1 MQVDYNLPERFQ
13 LTYTGPDNTPRTPIM
28 IHRAPFGSM
37 ERFVGIL
44 IEHFAG
50 AFPLWLSPVQ
60 AGVVTVSQKSEAYGK
75 EVCEALKG
83 AGLRAELDATSEKI
97 GPKKHRFRSS
107 KVNYILVV
115 GEKEAAAK
123 TVNVNDRDG
132 RTIGNMTLETFIDA
146 CRAEIQNKGRSG
158 GAAQSE

>member
-13 LTYTGPDNTPRTPIM
+13 LTYIGSDNTPRVPVM
-28 IHRAPFGSM
+28 IHRTPFGSM

-50 AFPLWLSPVQ
+50 SFPLWLSPVQ
-60 AGVVTVSQKSEAYGK
+60 AGVVTVSEKSEAYGRA
-75 EVCEALKG
+75 VYEALKG
-83 AGLRAELDATSEKI
+83 AGLRAELDVTSEKI

-115 GEKEAAAK
+115 GEKEAADK
-123 TVNVNDRDG
+123 TVNVNDREG
-132 RTIGNMTLETFIDA
+132 RTIGNMTLERFIDA
-146 CRAEIQNKGRSG
+146 CRAEIENKGRSG
-158 GAAQSE
+158 VAARGE

>member
-1 MQVDYNLPERFQ
+1 MDYNLPERFDM
-13 LTYTGPDNTPRTPIM
+13 TYVGADNTAHRPVMVHRT
-28 IHRAPFGSM
+28 PFGSM

-60 AGVVTVSQKSEAYGK
+60 VAVVTVSEKSEAHAATVYQT
-75 EVCEALKG
+75 LIT
-83 AGLRAELDATSEKI
+83 AGLRSELDISSEKI
-97 GPKKHRFRSS
+97 GPKKHRHRTA

-115 GEKEAAAK
+115 GEKEAAAG

-132 RTIGNMTLETFIDA
+132 RTIGNMPLGRFIEA
-146 CRAEIQNKGRSG
+146 CRDEVASKGRSRVE
-158 GAAQSE
+158 AS